1 MYIGYLMSNR
11 LQHTKALT
19 QMQILFKSLPTRNN
33 QIFTSVS
40 DVTYLKHLSFEFAAD
55 AWQ

>member
-1 MYIGYLMSNR
+1 MSNR

-55 AWQ
+55 A